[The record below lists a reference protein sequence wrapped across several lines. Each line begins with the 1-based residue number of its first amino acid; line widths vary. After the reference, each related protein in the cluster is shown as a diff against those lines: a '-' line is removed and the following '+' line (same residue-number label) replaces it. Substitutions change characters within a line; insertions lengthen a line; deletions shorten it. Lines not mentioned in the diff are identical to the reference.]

1 MASLSTRRAA
11 WPSPI
16 SASAAFGTSIRAAN
30 PWAEVRSGARLATTN
45 FVNGGAN
52 RCRLYITESE
62 SGQILV
68 ADVAVLGRPMFSHA

>member
-30 PWAEVRSGARLATTN
+30 PWAQVRSCAGLATNN
-45 FVNGGAN
+45 FANGGPN
-52 RCRLYITESE
+52 RRRLYITESE
-62 SGQILV
+62 SGQLLV
-68 ADVAVLGRPMFSHA
+68 ADVAVLGRHMFSHA